1 MAIPAITNNSPSA
14 GSIAWAA
21 FTIRLNNVSY
31 AVAAGS
37 TAQRW
42 VWWEY
47 KAGVPIINAGAEVP
61 LTLSDDD
68 LVLFANKNGI
78 GARVQSS
85 NFVDGELLVDG
96 SIFADALSTN
106 LINSQH
112 IVTAGLDASVI
123 KFGTMSGD
131 RIAVNTL
138 AGDKILAN
146 TIVASKLAITDLT
159 DYIPDP
165 SFERGVMGLP
175 YTARVLATDV
185 GVPAGAPTKYVADL
199 PAQYDMFPDTPPILA
214 LPGDKFYVSADV
226 VHTGAG
232 TGALNLRVWASHD
245 NFYPGTG
252 WALDGPVSVPA
263 TTTAWTT
270 VGGVLTIPQTA
281 TAGDTTKKLRYAIFG
296 VGTGTDAG
304 WYLTNWSVRRMN
316 AGKLIVDGSLE
327 SRHIIT
333 AGLDAGVIKFGSMS
347 GDRIAVNTIDSTKIV
362 TAGLD
367 AGVIKF
373 GTMSG
378 DRITVNTL
386 TSKQI
391 LAGSILAESIDV
403 DNLTAA
409 IIEAGTLMSQMT
421 ITGILQID
429 GANMGWSAAEG
440 LYLGSETR
448 FYGDGRTN
456 QIEGDL
462 VTESLTVKDGLSI
475 GGNADLHGTM
485 MMANGITTPTAKM
498 ALSQTWPRITTTMGD
513 GTGDQSNVYQ
523 GLLDLNATEWLIAFS
538 YFGAGLRKVNKSD
551 GTWAGDLTTGA
562 WQSNFY
568 PQGGICAIGA
578 SYYLLGSDSNRAGDY
593 YLYKLDNGATV
604 NKQAELKVSGYS
616 AFDGHRPRIVSDGT
630 NVGMIW
636 TELSSS
642 NLKLRWYKADLS
654 ASVGSDII
662 LMGGVGKAHVGDAY
676 YGPGQ
681 AGGTTRLWVSLQQG
695 DSNMVRCYTTAGVSV
710 PAEDFPRAGS
720 SSLLGLSYDA
730 NGGSGRMYHYDKS
743 GLMWTY
749 SKYTTGGTLNAQ
761 YTYYDGDSA
770 VYPAGTVING
780 VDKSGLVSGPH
791 ETPPSPMNSYVLSKR
806 AWPVITAPPAPD
818 ELVTDVTQVDKANRL
833 GIYASIGGTPAL
845 QTYLAVGERTLAQ
858 TDALSTSGAAA
869 GASGVASFATASVPA
884 PGRFRSSGADAAGLA
899 LVDILGSGAGRMGP
913 SRWDAAGKPL
923 NFGSYSTVTAQ
934 ACANAAF
941 VTRTG
946 WVARGGTAAPPNGI
960 AYASNGNFTIAQSGL
975 WFLSAAVT
983 TQGAATTNG
992 RKITT
997 IYVNGTTVF
1006 RAEGHNSGQAQDI
1019 TPAAAGVH
1027 YLAAGDVVTVR
1038 GYQNSGASLNYTTVD
1053 EQNYFSAYCLAA
1065 F

>member
-37 TAQRW
+37 TNQRW

-47 KAGVPIINAGAEVP
+47 KAGVPVINAGADVP
-61 LTLSDDD
+61 ATLNDDD
-68 LVLFANKNGI
+68 LVLFGNKNGI
-78 GARVQSS
+78 GVRVQSS

-106 LINSQH
+106 LISSQH
-112 IVTAGLDASVI
+112 IVTAGLDAGVI
-123 KFGTMSGD
+123 KFGAMSGD
-131 RIAVNTL
+131 RILVNTL

-146 TIVASKLAITDLT
+146 TIGVSKLIVSDFNNYIADGDLVDPTMANWGTGLTRTDVVGDVAYMEWLT
-159 DYIPDP
+159 AANGNAHRYNLNF
-165 SFERGVMGLP
+165 FEVRPGDEFYFECEVSTPASNTVSAQVVAALQTLNGDGATVTWPQLP
-175 YTARVLATDV
+175 AAVLA
-185 GVPAGAPTKYVADL
+185 P
-199 PAQYDMFPDTPPILA
+199 
-214 LPGDKFYVSADV
+214 
-226 VHTGAG
+226 
-232 TGALNLRVWASHD
+232 N
-245 NFYPGTG
+245 
-252 WALDGPVSVPA
+252 
-263 TTTAWTT
+263 TAWTPYS
-270 VGGVLTIPQTA
+270 GVIKIAQDASVRAQFDPFANSGT
-281 TAGDTTKKLRYAIFG
+281 TAGQI
-296 VGTGTDAG
+296 
-304 WYLTNWSVRRMN
+304 VRMRKMWLQKRAN
-316 AGKLIVDGSLE
+316 GKLIVDGTLE
-327 SRHIIT
+327 SKHVIA
-333 AGLDAGVIKFGSMS
+333 AGLDAGVIKFGTMS
-347 GDRIAVNTIDSTKIV
+347 GDRITVNTIDSTKIV

-373 GTMSG
+373 GEMSG
-378 DRITVNTL
+378 DRITANTL

-440 LYLGSETR
+440 LYLGAETR

-475 GGNADLHGTM
+475 GGNADLHGTL

-523 GLLDLNATEWLIAFS
+523 GMHDLNATQWLIAFS
-538 YFGAGLRKVNKSD
+538 YFGAGLRKVNKAD
-551 GTWAGDLTTGA
+551 GSWGGDLTTGA
-562 WQSNFY
+562 WQANFY
-568 PQGGICAIGA
+568 PQGGICAVGA

-636 TELSSS
+636 TEVSSG

-662 LMGGVGKAHVGDAY
+662 LMADVGKAHVGDAY

-681 AGGTTRLWVSLQQG
+681 AGGVTRLWVSLQQG
-695 DSNMVRCYTTAGVSV
+695 DSNMVRCYTTAGVRVS
-710 PAEDFPRAGS
+710 AEDFPRAGN
-720 SSLLGLSYDA
+720 SSLLGLCYDT

-749 SKYTTGGTLNAQ
+749 SKYTAGGTLNAQ

-780 VDKSGLVSGPH
+780 VDKSGQVSGPH

-845 QTYLAVGERTLAQ
+845 QAYLAVGERTLAQ
-858 TDALSTSGAAA
+858 TDALSTSGAIA
-869 GASGVASFATASVPA
+869 GSSGVASFATASVPA
-884 PGRFRSSGADAAGLA
+884 PGRLRSAGVDAAGLPV
-899 LVDILGSGAGRMGP
+899 VDVLGSGAGRMGHQ
-913 SRWDAAGKPL
+913 RWDVSGKPL
-923 NFGSYSTVTAQ
+923 GFGMWSSITAQ
-934 ACANAAF
+934 ACANATF
-941 VTRTG
+941 VARTG
-946 WVARGGTAAPPNGI
+946 WTLRNASLTPAGI
-960 AYASNGNFTIAQSGL
+960 AHAGGNFTVSQSGL
-975 WFLSAAVT
+975 WLLSGAVT
-983 TQGAATTNG
+983 PSGTATTNG
-992 RKITT
+992 RRITA
-997 IYVNGTTVF
+997 IYVNGAAVF
-1006 RAEGHNSGQAQDI
+1006 RSEGHNSGAAQDI
-1019 TPAAAGVH
+1019 TTTAAGIH
-1027 YLAAGDVVTVR
+1027 YLAAGDVITVR
-1038 GYQNSGASLNYTTVD
+1038 GYQNSGASVNFTAVD
-1053 EQNYFSAYCLAA
+1053 EENHFSAYCLAA